1 MIKELSLNFV
11 AVCIAFLMVFIAG
24 GCTNKAML
32 APEFA
37 MGDDFYGDC
46 FWNDFGDDFE
56 EKTVCIKAAEAP
68 KTGEAGAAR
77 QDLIRN
83 IIAMAEDVPK
93 TGEAGATSGEPYR
106 SSDANDTQPDLFY
119 GEPNLAL
126 PEMVVASATKVYE
139 SSPDLTTI
147 HFNFNRYGIRPGDR
161 EILNRNAAWLNSNPD
176 AFIRIEGHCDA
187 RGTPDYNRVLGD
199 WRANATK
206 DYLLSLGVDPSR
218 ISTVTYGKERP
229 LCLESIESCWS
240 QNRRA
245 EFLVVK

>member
-1 MIKELSLNFV
+1 MINKLSLNFV
-11 AVCIAFLMVFIAG
+11 AVCFAFLTVFIAG
-24 GCTNKAML
+24 GCAKKVMV
-32 APEFA
+32 APEVTKA
-37 MGDDFYGDC
+37 
-46 FWNDFGDDFE
+46 
-56 EKTVCIKAAEAP
+56 EKVP
-68 KTGEAGAAR
+68 KTGEAEATR

-83 IIAMAEDVPK
+83 ILEKHEEETV
-93 TGEAGATSGEPYR
+93 SQQFRGEPYR
-106 SSDANDTQPDLFY
+106 SSDANDTQPDLYY

-161 EILNRNAAWLNSNPD
+161 EILNRNATWLNSNPD

-218 ISTVTYGKERP
+218 ISTVTFGEERS
-229 LCLESIESCWS
+229 LCSESTKPCWS
-240 QNRRA
+240 KNRRA
-245 EFLVVK
+245 EFRVAK

>member
-1 MIKELSLNFV
+1 MINKLSLNFV
-11 AVCIAFLMVFIAG
+11 AVCFAFLTVFIAG
-24 GCTNKAML
+24 GCAKKVMV
-32 APEFA
+32 APEVTKA
-37 MGDDFYGDC
+37 
-46 FWNDFGDDFE
+46 
-56 EKTVCIKAAEAP
+56 EKVPKIGEAEA
-68 KTGEAGAAR
+68 TR

-83 IIAMAEDVPK
+83 ILEKHEEETV
-93 TGEAGATSGEPYR
+93 SQQFRGEPYR

-139 SSPDLTTI
+139 STPDLTTI
-147 HFNFNRYGIRPGDR
+147 HFDFNRYGIRPGDR
-161 EILNRNAAWLNSNPD
+161 EILNRNATWLNSNPD

-245 EFLVVK
+245 EFLVAK

>member
-1 MIKELSLNFV
+1 MIKKLSLNFV
-11 AVCIAFLMVFIAG
+11 NVCFAFLMVFIAG
-24 GCTNKAML
+24 GCTNKAMQ
-32 APEFA
+32 APELA

-68 KTGEAGAAR
+68 KTGEAVAAR

-83 IIAMAEDVPK
+83 ILEKHEEETV
-93 TGEAGATSGEPYR
+93 SQQFRGEPYR
-106 SSDANDTQPDLFY
+106 SPDANDTQPDLFY

-245 EFLVVK
+245 EFLVAK